1 MNDKILKKSYEK
13 VLNDSSFVKLT
24 IFSFLPYS
32 ILFVWYLFYQTYF
45 VVHSINSWF
54 KFHDLKVYIDQIF
67 SFWQHFFVLMI
78 VSLSIILILY
88 FLLPPIW
95 EWALIN
101 YLDKKKSVW
110 SCLWKW
116 FINFFKMFEL
126 HGFLSLFSFLLFF
139 VFLSRLYVFNML
151 DTTFILP
158 LIIIW
163 LVFILFFN
171 FTLFY
176 AKYLI
181 ILEDITPFESIWESI
196 KLTFLNLRIT
206 LKYFIIYLLLYVRYI
221 INILIVV
228 WVPLLVLYIFL
239 KTNISNIEFVKYTI
253 FFIMFV
259 LFIIVAYVNWIV
271 EAFFISMWYEVFKV
285 IDKK

>member
-54 KFHDLKVYIDQIF
+54 KFHDLKIYIDQIF